1 MDLLGQVNLLL
12 LDRQDFISDD
22 VVCVSGRRH
31 DQLRSVI
38 KVFPGKMCRAGVLG
52 GMRGHAEVLE
62 CTDSETR
69 LRFIAQDEPP
79 PPLPVTL
86 LVALPRPQTYTKVL
100 NCAVEMGVKRI
111 DFINSFKVEKS
122 FWQGSRLKPEYIE
135 NELRLALEQCADTI
149 MPEIHFHPRFKPFIE
164 DELPEIS
171 PGAAR
176 IAGIPGAHSV
186 PEDFAGKPTVLAVG
200 PEGGFTDYENEFLQA
215 NGFTGVGLGPHILR
229 TEFAVAALLARL
241 SVRI

>member
-1 MDLLGQVNLLL
+1 MNLLL
-12 LDRQDFISDD
+12 LEQQDFISNDLAR
-22 VVCVSGRRH
+22 VSGRRH
-31 DQLRSVI
+31 DQLRTVI
-38 KVFPGKMCRAGVLG
+38 KAFPGKMCRAGLLG
-52 GMRGHAEVLE
+52 GLRGHAEILS
-62 CTDSETR
+62 CTEQETT
-69 LRFIAQDEPP
+69 LRFIPEDPPP

-86 LVALPRPQTYTKVL
+86 LIALPRPQTYTKVL

-122 FWQGSRLKPEYIE
+122 FWQGSRLKAEYIE

-176 IAGIPGAHSV
+176 IAGIPGAESV
-186 PEDFAGKPTVLAVG
+186 PEDFAGNPVLLAVG
-200 PEGGFTDYENEFLQA
+200 PEGGFTDYENEFLLA

>member
-1 MDLLGQVNLLL
+1 MNLLL
-12 LDRQDFISDD
+12 LDEQDFISSD
-22 VVCVSGRRH
+22 VVRVSGRRH
-31 DQLRSVI
+31 DQLRNVI
-38 KVFPGKMCRAGVLG
+38 KVHPGKLCRAGVLG
-52 GMRGHAEVLE
+52 GMRGHAEVLSCDE
-62 CTDSETR
+62 KETL
-69 LRFIAQDEPP
+69 LRFTAEDAPP

-86 LVALPRPQTYTKVL
+86 LIALPRPQTYTKVL

-122 FWQGSRLKPEYIE
+122 FWQGSRLKEEYIE

-149 MPEIHFHPRFKPFIE
+149 LPEIHFHTRFKPFIE

-176 IAGIPGAHSV
+176 IAGIPGADSV
-186 PEDFAGKPTVLAVG
+186 PEDFAGKPVLLAVG
-200 PEGGFTDYENEFLQA
+200 PEGGFTDYENEFLLA

>member
-1 MDLLGQVNLLL
+1 MNLLL
-12 LDRQDFISDD
+12 LKQNDFIAPGRVEISD
-22 VVCVSGRRH
+22 RRFL
-31 DQLRSVI
+31 QLRDII
-38 KVFPGKMCRAGVLG
+38 KLEEGKTFRAGVIG
-52 GMRGHAEVLE
+52 GLTGNATVAEFTGEKAVLDVE
-62 CTDSETR
+62 LTT
-69 LRFIAQDEPP
+69 PP
-79 PPLPVTL
+79 PEKSGITL
-86 LVALPRPQTYTKVL
+86 VCALPRPQTYTKVL

-122 FWQGSRLKPEYIE
+122 FLQGSRLKEEYIE

-149 MPEIHFHPRFKPFIE
+149 LPEIHFHPRFKPFIE

-176 IAGIPGAHSV
+176 IAGIPGADSV
-186 PEDFAGKPTVLAVG
+186 PEDFAGKPVLLAVG
-200 PEGGFTDYENEFLQA
+200 PEGGFTDYENEFLLA